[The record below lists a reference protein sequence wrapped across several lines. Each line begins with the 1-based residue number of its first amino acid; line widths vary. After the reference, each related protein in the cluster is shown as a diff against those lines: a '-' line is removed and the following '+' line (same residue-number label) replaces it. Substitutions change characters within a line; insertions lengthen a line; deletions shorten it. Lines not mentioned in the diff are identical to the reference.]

1 MPSISQV
8 EQALKYILEERA
20 TVLARQTGCIRRQ
33 RKFSGADLVQTLV
46 FGWLSNPEASLEALA
61 SLAATREIQVTD
73 TAVHKRFSHPCAQ
86 FLHALLEEMLS
97 VLIEASQDVP
107 IDLLQRFETV
117 VLEDSSSI
125 ALPAS
130 LAELWQGCGGAPGGE
145 AALKLHM
152 RWDLKRGG
160 LRGPGLTS
168 GRTSDHFSPFNEE
181 ALPTGSLYI
190 ADLGYLS
197 WARTMTRRAAGSY
210 TLTRAPARTLFW
222 TPAGK
227 RVKLESLLPQRVGQT
242 KECWVRVGDAYRY
255 LMRLLML
262 RVPADV
268 AERRRANL
276 IAEAARRHR
285 AVSAKALA
293 LADWTLLLTDVP
305 ANRLTLQ
312 EALVL
317 VRERWQIELL
327 FKLWKQYGR
336 IDEWRTSNPWRIL
349 CEVYAK
355 LIGLLLQHWL
365 ILLFAWQDA
374 QRSLVKLACVVRA
387 TCWTLME
394 ALAGHRPLHAAL
406 QAIQRRMR
414 SGCQMNTRKQHPNS
428 AQLLQR
434 GATNWG
440 LSP

>member
-1 MPSISQV
+1 MPSASQV
-8 EQALKYILEERA
+8 KRALKYVLEERA
-20 TVLARQTGCIRRQ
+20 IVLARQTGCIRRH
-33 RKFSGADLVQTLV
+33 RKLSGADLVQTLV
-46 FGWLSNPEASLEALA
+46 FGWLSDPEASLETLA
-61 SLAATREIQVTD
+61 SLAATREIQITD
-73 TAVHKRFSHPCAQ
+73 TAVHKRFSKPCAQ
-86 FLHALLEEMLS
+86 FLHALLEEMMS
-97 VLIEASQDVP
+97 VVVEASQDAP
-107 IDLLQRFETV
+107 MDLLKRFETV

-125 ALPAS
+125 ALPAV
-130 LAELWQGCGGAPGGE
+130 LAELWHGCGGAPGGE
-145 AALKLHM
+145 AALKLHL

-168 GRTSDHFSPFNEE
+168 GRTSDHLSPFNEE
-181 ALPTGSLYI
+181 VLPAGSLYI
-190 ADLGYLS
+190 ADLGYIS
-197 WARTMTRRAAGSY
+197 WARTVARRAAGSY
-210 TLTRAPARTLFW
+210 TLTRAPARTMFW
-222 TPAGK
+222 TPEGK
-227 RVKLESLLPQRVGQT
+227 RVQVETLLPQQVGQT
-242 KECWVRVGDAYRY
+242 KECWVRVGDNYRL

-276 IAEAARRHR
+276 VAEAARRHR
-285 AVSAKALA
+285 AVSPKALA

-317 VRERWQIELL
+317 VRERWQVELL
-327 FKLWKQYGR
+327 FKLWKHYGR

-349 CEVYAK
+349 CEIYAK

-365 ILLFAWQDA
+365 IVLFAWQDE
-374 QRSLVKLACVVRA
+374 QRSLVKLVHVVRA

-394 ALAGHRPLHAAL
+394 ALAGHRSLQSAL
-406 QAIQRRMR
+406 QGIQRRMR
-414 SGCQMNTRKQHPNS
+414 SGCQMNTRKKSPNS

-434 GATNWG
+434 GATNWA